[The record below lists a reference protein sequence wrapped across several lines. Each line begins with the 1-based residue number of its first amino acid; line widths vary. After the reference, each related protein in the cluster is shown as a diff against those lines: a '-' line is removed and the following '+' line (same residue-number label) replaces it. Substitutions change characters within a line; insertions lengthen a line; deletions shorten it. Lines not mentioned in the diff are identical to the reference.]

1 MMFICKNSPRGDRE
15 RLQRLQILGRGLAVL
30 ARDQLISHLLALVQG
45 GQAGLL
51 HRRDMHEHVL
61 RTVVCLNET
70 KTLRCVEPLH
80 FSGWHKTLLTK
91 EIRLKA
97 RPGPSL
103 WPGATEASLVQF
115 AAAALTGAG
124 LPLYS
129 PVARGVPGA
138 LRRNTRSRRMS

>member
-1 MMFICKNSPRGDRE
+1 MMFIRRISAWGDRE
-15 RLQRLQILGRGLAVL
+15 RSHRLQVLRRGLAVL
-30 ARDQLISHLLALVQG
+30 ARDQLVSHLLAFVQG

-80 FSGWHKTLLTK
+80 FSGWHKNSPDVRNWI
-91 EIRLKA
+91 EA
-97 RPGPSL
+97 SPGPAL
-103 WPGATEASLVQF
+103 RHGATEASLVQF
-115 AAAALTGAG
+115 AAAALTG

-129 PVARGVPGA
+129 PVARGGVPGA
-138 LRRNTRSRRMS
+138 PRRNTRSRRMS

>member
-1 MMFICKNSPRGDRE
+1 MMFICRNSPWGARSH
-15 RLQRLQILGRGLAVL
+15 RLQVLRRGLAVL
-30 ARDQLISHLLALVQG
+30 ARDQLVSHLLAFVQG

-91 EIRLKA
+91 EIGLKA
-97 RPGPSL
+97 CRPDRCFGPKRRK
-103 WPGATEASLVQF
+103 LV
-115 AAAALTGAG
+115 
-124 LPLYS
+124 
-129 PVARGVPGA
+129 
-138 LRRNTRSRRMS
+138 

>member
-1 MMFICKNSPRGDRE
+1 MMFICKNSPWCDRE

-30 ARDQLISHLLALVQG
+30 ARDQLVSHLLALVQG

-51 HRRDMHEHVL
+51 HRRNMHEHVL

-70 KTLRCVEPLH
+70 KTLGCVEPLH

-97 RPGPSL
+97 RRPDRHFGP
-103 WPGATEASLVQF
+103 ERRKLV
-115 AAAALTGAG
+115 
-124 LPLYS
+124 
-129 PVARGVPGA
+129 
-138 LRRNTRSRRMS
+138 